1 MVEERRNKFC
11 SNCGAEID
19 KNAEICP
26 KCGVRVKIITDIFEE
41 GIIEKAGVGK
51 RFVSYL
57 IDAIILGI
65 VGFVLSLTSVMNVII
80 SAAYFTYLFGRG
92 QTLGMMAMKIKLT
105 RTDGTYPIGYT
116 RGLLR
121 YVGMMISALVIGIGY
136 LWIVID
142 KDNQGWH
149 DKIADTYV
157 VPA

>member
-1 MVEERRNKFC
+1 MKEGR
-11 SNCGAEID
+11 D
-19 KNAEICP
+19 MD
-26 KCGVRVKIITDIFEE
+26 DIVEE

-57 IDAIILGI
+57 IDAIIMGA
-65 VGFVLSLTSVMNVII
+65 VGVILSLTGEVIIGDLLSGAI

-121 YVGMMISALVIGIGY
+121 YVGTIISALVIGIGY

>member
-1 MVEERRNKFC
+1 MADV
-11 SNCGAEID
+11 I
-19 KNAEICP
+19 
-26 KCGVRVKIITDIFEE
+26 EE
-41 GIIEKAGVGK
+41 GIIERAGVGR

-57 IDAIILGI
+57 IDAIILVI
-65 VGFVLSLTSVMNVII
+65 VGAVLGLTGEIVGSVMSTAI
-80 SAAYFTYLFGRG
+80 SVAYFTYLFGRG
-92 QTLGMMAMKIKLT
+92 QTLGMMGMKIKLV

-121 YVGMMISALVIGIGY
+121 WVGMIISTLMIYIGY

>member
-1 MVEERRNKFC
+1 MADV
-11 SNCGAEID
+11 I
-19 KNAEICP
+19 
-26 KCGVRVKIITDIFEE
+26 EE
-41 GIIEKAGVGK
+41 GIIEKAGVGR

-57 IDAIILGI
+57 IDAIILVI
-65 VGFVLSLTSVMNVII
+65 VGAVLGLTGEIVGSVMSTAI
-80 SAAYFTYLFGRG
+80 SVAYFTYLFGRG

-121 YVGMMISALVIGIGY
+121 YVGTIISALVIGIGY